1 MIQRIQTIFLI
12 LVIAGLIAYLL
23 LPFWIKLDPVTGT
36 KLTATPFFMKQSSPG
51 NNEAIL
57 IYMPYIF
64 CGIGAILAIG
74 IAFLEIFQFK
84 NRLTQI
90 KLGLVNSILLTLVLF
105 FSAWLCL
112 QAQRDFIPGVAG
124 TFKPGLFAPV
134 AAMIF
139 NSLANRYIKKDED
152 LVRSADRIR

>member
-1 MIQRIQTIFLI
+1 MIQRIQTVFLI
-12 LVIAGLIAYLL
+12 LVIAGIIAYLL
-23 LPFWIKLDPVTGT
+23 LPFWIKLDPVNGTELTG
-36 KLTATPFFMKQSSPG
+36 TPFFLKQSSPG
-51 NNEAIL
+51 NNEATI

-64 CGIGAILAIG
+64 CGVGAILVIG
-74 IAFLEIFQFK
+74 IASLEIFQYK

-105 FSAWLCL
+105 FSAWLGM
-112 QAQRDFIPGVAG
+112 QAQRNFIPGVAG
-124 TFKPGLFAPV
+124 TFKPGLFAIV
-134 AAMIF
+134 IAMVF